1 MKKRLAILGLVILA
15 AAAALYAGP
24 GRQHMRGHGG
34 PGGHGFGAGFM
45 LGHLHEIAS
54 ELDLTDDQ
62 KTQIHAIF
70 KETREANEQYHEQ
83 MHGGLKNVA
92 RVLIDNPNDL
102 AGAQAL
108 LDQQTAT
115 ERALKSNIL
124 RGVSKALNV
133 LTPAQRTEL
142 AEIIAKKAEARENRR
157 EHRRENR
164 RDRK

>member
-1 MKKRLAILGLVILA
+1 MKKRLAILGLVLIA

-24 GRQHMRGHGG
+24 GRHMRAGGH
-34 PGGHGFGAGFM
+34 GGHGFGAGFM

-54 ELDLTDDQ
+54 ELDLTEAQ

-70 KETREANEQYHEQ
+70 KETREANEQYRDQ

-102 AGAQAL
+102 AGAQAV

-142 AEIIAKKAEARENRR
+142 AGIVAKHAEARENRR
-157 EHRRENR
+157 
-164 RDRK
+164 DRK

>member
-1 MKKRLAILGLVILA
+1 MKKRLAILGLVLIA

-24 GRQHMRGHGG
+24 GRHMRAGGHGG

-45 LGHLHEIAS
+45 LGHLHEIAG
-54 ELDLTDDQ
+54 ELDLTDAQ

-70 KETREANEQYHEQ
+70 EETRDANEQYRDQ
-83 MHGGLKNVA
+83 MHGGLKDAA

-102 AGAQAL
+102 AGAQAI
-108 LDQQTAT
+108 LDQQTAS

-142 AEIIAKKAEARENRR
+142 AELIAKRHEAREN
-157 EHRRENR
+157 RRENR

>member
-24 GRQHMRGHGG
+24 GRQHMRGGH
-34 PGGHGFGAGFM
+34 GGHGFGAGFM

-70 KETREANEQYHEQ
+70 KETREANKQYHEQ
-83 MHGGLKNVA
+83 MHGGLKSVA

-157 EHRRENR
+157 ENR

>member
-1 MKKRLAILGLVILA
+1 MKKRLAILGLVLIA

-24 GRQHMRGHGG
+24 GRHMRGGHH
-34 PGGHGFGAGFM
+34 GGHGFGAGFM

-54 ELDLTDDQ
+54 ELDLTDAQ

-70 KETREANEQYHEQ
+70 KETREANEQYREQ
-83 MHGGLKNVA
+83 MHGGLKDVA
-92 RVLIDNPNDL
+92 RVLHENPNDL
-102 AGAQAL
+102 AGAQAV

-124 RGVSKALNV
+124 RGVSRALTV
-133 LTPAQRTEL
+133 LTPAQRDEL
-142 AEIIAKKAEARENRR
+142 QQLIAKRHEA
-157 EHRRENR
+157 RENR

>member
-1 MKKRLAILGLVILA
+1 MKKRLAILGLVIIA

-24 GRQHMRGHGG
+24 GRHMRHGGHGG
-34 PGGHGFGAGFM
+34 GFGHGFM

-54 ELDLTDDQ
+54 ELDLSAAQ

-70 KETREANEQYHEQ
+70 EETREQNKQYHEQ
-83 MHGGLKNVA
+83 MHGGLKDVA
-92 RVLIDNPNDL
+92 RVLIGNPNDL
-102 AGAQAL
+102 AGAQAV

-133 LTPAQRTEL
+133 LTPEQRTEL
-142 AEIIAKKAEARENRR
+142 AEIVAKRAE
-157 EHRRENR
+157 RRENR
-164 RDRK
+164 RDRN

>member
-1 MKKRLAILGLVILA
+1 MKKRLAILGLVLIA

-24 GRQHMRGHGG
+24 GRHMRGAGH
-34 PGGHGFGAGFM
+34 GGHGFGAGFM
-45 LGHLHEIAS
+45 LGHLHEIADK
-54 ELDLTDDQ
+54 LDLTDAQ

-70 KETREANEQYHEQ
+70 KETREANEQYHDQ
-83 MHGGLKNVA
+83 MHGGLKDVA

-102 AGAQAL
+102 AGAQAV

-133 LTPAQRTEL
+133 LTPEQRTEL
-142 AEIIAKKAEARENRR
+142 ADLIAKRQEA
-157 EHRRENR
+157 RENR